1 MTFFAGNFLEKIDKN
16 YRVILVS
23 YKNII
28 SYMVDLS
35 LLHKLATFSP
45 PFLIAAK
52 VMIL

>member
-28 SYMVDLS
+28 TILYGRLI
-35 LLHKLATFSP
+35 TFT
-45 PFLIAAK
+45 
-52 VMIL
+52 